1 MMLLD
6 LLDEAKRNKKI
17 LLKVSLIELINKEL
31 NNLDI
36 DNLEEKVFTMAILI
50 ELKSEMLLYLFGLN
64 TTKKKNFEG
73 ESDVVEIVEI
83 LEKTFKNRIER
94 SAFIEKVSSNDIPL
108 NRLSKIV
115 KEILE
120 REQYYEKGVI
130 ENNNVS
136 LIEIME
142 KLKEKLKTHLEIDFK
157 KLMEE
162 CTSKLE
168 IIVTFLAV
176 LILAKNR
183 FLTITQEGSF
193 SPIILKLNG

>member
-36 DNLEEKVFTMAILI
+36 ENLEEKVFTIAILI

-64 TTKKKNFEG
+64 TTKKKNFEN
-73 ESDVVEIVEI
+73 ESDVIEIVEI
-83 LEKTFKNRIER
+83 LEKTFKDKIER
-94 SAFIEKVSSNDIPL
+94 SAFIEKVSSNEIPL

-120 REQYYEKGVI
+120 RENYYEKGVI
-130 ENNNVS
+130 ENNNIS
-136 LIEIME
+136 LIEVME

>member
-36 DNLEEKVFTMAILI
+36 ENLEEKVFTMAILI

-64 TTKKKNFEG
+64 TPKKKNFES
-73 ESDVVEIVEI
+73 ESDVIEIVEI
-83 LEKTFKNRIER
+83 LEKTLKDKIER
-94 SAFIEKVSSNDIPL
+94 NAFIEKVSSNDIPI

-130 ENNNVS
+130 QNNNIS

-142 KLKEKLKTHLEIDFK
+142 KLKEKLKTQLEIDFK